1 MKHTTRSFASKE
13 RKKTL
18 KEIWRDREFYV
29 ILIPGI
35 LLALLF
41 QYVPMYGEL
50 IAFKNVRIGQGFS
63 GDWVGLDNFF
73 RLFSSGQFVKVL
85 KNTLTLNILV
95 LICTVPI
102 PVFMAL
108 LLHNAASPRIKKL
121 AQTATYLPHLL
132 SMVILISLMNLFCN
146 GEFGLINIVRRKMDL
161 DSIQYFGSP
170 KYVIPLYII
179 SAIWKSTGYSA
190 IVYLSA
196 LTSIDQSVVE
206 ASTIDGCDKLA
217 RIWYIDLRLISS
229 TVVTML
235 ILNLGKIMTISNMD
249 KILLM
254 QTPLNLDASETLA
267 TYVYKVGIT
276 KNQYGF
282 ATAVDLF
289 NKVCNLIIL
298 FTSNWVSKKISGT
311 GMF

>member
-1 MKHTTRSFASKE
+1 MKHTTRSFASTQ

-18 KEIWRDREFYV
+18 KEVWRDREFYL

-35 LLALLF
+35 LLTLLF
-41 QYVPMYGEL
+41 MYTPMYGVL
-50 IAFKNVRIGQGFS
+50 IAFKNVRIGQGFA
-63 GDWVGLDNFF
+63 GEWIGLDNFF
-73 RLFSSGQFVKVL
+73 RLFSSGQFTKLL

-95 LICTVPI
+95 LVCTVPI
-102 PVFMAL
+102 PVVLAL
-108 LLHNAASPRIKKL
+108 LLHNASSPRIKKL

-161 DSIQYFGSP
+161 DSISFFGSP

-206 ASTIDGCDKLA
+206 ASTIDGCSKLA
-217 RIWYIDLRLISS
+217 RIWFIDLRLISS

-289 NKVCNLIIL
+289 NSCCNLVIL
-298 FTSNWVSKKISGT
+298 FVSNWVSKKISDT